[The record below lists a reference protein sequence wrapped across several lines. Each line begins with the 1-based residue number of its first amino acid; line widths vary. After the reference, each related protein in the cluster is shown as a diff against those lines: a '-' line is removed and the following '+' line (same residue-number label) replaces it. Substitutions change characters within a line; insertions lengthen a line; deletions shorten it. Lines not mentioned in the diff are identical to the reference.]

1 MMNWDNAKAIIESNS
16 DVREALAENQ
26 AEYEII
32 REIIKVRKD
41 RNLTQK
47 ALAELVG
54 TKQSNI
60 SRLESGTYNPSLSFL
75 RKIAMALGKHLEI
88 KLN

>member
-26 AEYEII
+26 SEYEII

-75 RKIAMALGKHLEI
+75 RKIATALGKHLEI